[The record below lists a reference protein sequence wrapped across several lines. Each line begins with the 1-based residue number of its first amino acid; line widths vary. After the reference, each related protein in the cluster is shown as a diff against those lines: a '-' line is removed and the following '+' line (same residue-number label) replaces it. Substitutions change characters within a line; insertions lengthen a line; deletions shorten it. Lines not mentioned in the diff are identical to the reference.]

1 MIHTVQTI
9 ETQVCDSTRVGS
21 QGKVISIKIL
31 LLNAHSLGS
40 LFCSKTFKNPS
51 VFKPGANKNWR
62 NDLSWKP
69 DCGTKN
75 KLREIFDLQLSALNN
90 SSLLLL
96 ISLSVRWDSHKKL
109 PLFFFICC
117 TWPRVACADLWYLSG
132 LQCLHPVKLLNLSF
146 RCYNI
151 LHCYSSESLKKHI
164 PGGSCSQKE
173 CEGHSRPLC

>member
-9 ETQVCDSTRVGS
+9 ETQVCDSTRAGS

-109 PLFFFICC
+109 PLFFYYLLYLASSSLR
-117 TWPRVACADLWYLSG
+117 WPLV
-132 LQCLHPVKLLNLSF
+132 SF
-146 RCYNI
+146 RIAVLASCQTAE
-151 LHCYSSESLKKHI
+151 LVLSL
-164 PGGSCSQKE
+164 
-173 CEGHSRPLC
+173 L

>member
-62 NDLSWKP
+62 NDLS
-69 DCGTKN
+69 
-75 KLREIFDLQLSALNN
+75 
-90 SSLLLL
+90 
-96 ISLSVRWDSHKKL
+96 
-109 PLFFFICC
+109 
-117 TWPRVACADLWYLSG
+117 
-132 LQCLHPVKLLNLSF
+132 
-146 RCYNI
+146 
-151 LHCYSSESLKKHI
+151 
-164 PGGSCSQKE
+164 
-173 CEGHSRPLC
+173 

>member
-9 ETQVCDSTRVGS
+9 ETQVCDSTRAGS

-109 PLFFFICC
+109 PLFFYYLLYLASSSLC
-117 TWPRVACADLWYLSG
+117 WPLV
-132 LQCLHPVKLLNLSF
+132 SF
-146 RCYNI
+146 RIAALASCQTAE
-151 LHCYSSESLKKHI
+151 LVLSL
-164 PGGSCSQKE
+164 
-173 CEGHSRPLC
+173 L